1 MLTSDL
7 YSSSLFDRN
16 LFFMDSFITYIIVL
30 ASISFGIGSLIEYIK
45 QNIKTK
51 SDKIQKAILIFT
63 GVILSV
69 GSTLLM
75 YWKPINLLPKYIS
88 QNTEASVAV
97 DILATAIIIYVG
109 QFQVSM
115 RLVKA
120 LIKKAVKNLLKKYN
134 LESEEITN
142 ILESL

>member
-1 MLTSDL
+1 
-7 YSSSLFDRN
+7 
-16 LFFMDSFITYIIVL
+16 MDSFITHVIVL
-30 ASISFGIGSLIEYIK
+30 AAVSFGIGSLVEYIK

-51 SDKIQKAILIFT
+51 SNKIQRAILIFT
-63 GVILSV
+63 GVILSA
-69 GSTLLM
+69 GSALLM

-88 QNTEASVAV
+88 QNTEASVLV
-97 DILATAIIIYVG
+97 DILATTIIIYVG

-115 RLVKA
+115 KLVKA

>member
-1 MLTSDL
+1 
-7 YSSSLFDRN
+7 
-16 LFFMDSFITYIIVL
+16 MDSFITYAIVIV
-30 ASISFGIGSLIEYIK
+30 AVSFGIGSLIEYIK

-51 SDKIQKAILIFT
+51 SDKIQKLILIFV
-63 GVILSV
+63 GIALSI
-69 GSTLLM
+69 GSVLLM

-88 QNTEASVAV
+88 QNTGASVLV
-97 DILATAIIIYVG
+97 DILATTIIIYVG

>member
-1 MLTSDL
+1 
-7 YSSSLFDRN
+7 
-16 LFFMDSFITYIIVL
+16 MDSFITYIIVL

-45 QNIKTK
+45 QNIKAK
-51 SDKIQKAILIFT
+51 SDKIQKAILIFA
-63 GVILSV
+63 GIALSV

-88 QNTEASVAV
+88 QNTEASAVV

-109 QFQVSM
+109 QFQVSI

-120 LIKKAVKNLLKKYN
+120 LIKKAVKNLLMKYN

>member
-1 MLTSDL
+1 
-7 YSSSLFDRN
+7 
-16 LFFMDSFITYIIVL
+16 MDSFITHVIVL
-30 ASISFGIGSLIEYIK
+30 AAVSFGIGSLVEYIK

-51 SDKIQKAILIFT
+51 SDKIQRAILIFT
-63 GVILSV
+63 GVILSA
-69 GSTLLM
+69 GATFLM
-75 YWKPINLLPKYIS
+75 YWKPINLLPRYIS
-88 QNTEASVAV
+88 QNTEASVVV

>member
-1 MLTSDL
+1 
-7 YSSSLFDRN
+7 
-16 LFFMDSFITYIIVL
+16 MDSFITHVIVL
-30 ASISFGIGSLIEYIK
+30 TAVSFGIGSLVEYIK

-51 SDKIQKAILIFT
+51 SDKIQRAILIFA
-63 GVILSV
+63 GAILSA

-88 QNTEASVAV
+88 QNTGASVLV
-97 DILATAIIIYVG
+97 DILATTIIIYIG

-115 RLVKA
+115 KLVKA

-142 ILESL
+142 ILKSL

>member
-1 MLTSDL
+1 
-7 YSSSLFDRN
+7 
-16 LFFMDSFITYIIVL
+16 MDSFITYVIVL
-30 ASISFGIGSLIEYIK
+30 AAVSFGIGSLVEYIK

-63 GVILSV
+63 GVILSA
-69 GSTLLM
+69 GSALLM
-75 YWKPINLLPKYIS
+75 YWKPINLLPRYIS
-88 QNTEASVAV
+88 QNTEASVLV
-97 DILATAIIIYVG
+97 DILATTIIIYVG

-115 RLVKA
+115 KLVKA

>member
-1 MLTSDL
+1 
-7 YSSSLFDRN
+7 
-16 LFFMDSFITYIIVL
+16 MDSFITHAIVF
-30 ASISFGIGSLIEYIK
+30 AGVSFGIGSLIEYIK
-45 QNIKTK
+45 QNIKMK
-51 SDKIQKAILIFT
+51 SDKIQKAILILA
-63 GVILSV
+63 GVILSA
-69 GSTLLM
+69 GSSLLM
-75 YWKPINLLPKYIS
+75 YWQPINLLPRYIS
-88 QNTEASVAV
+88 QNTEAGVMA
-97 DILATAIIIYVG
+97 DILATTIIIYVG

>member
-1 MLTSDL
+1 
-7 YSSSLFDRN
+7 
-16 LFFMDSFITYIIVL
+16 MDSFITHVIVL
-30 ASISFGIGSLIEYIK
+30 AAVSFGIGSLVEYIK

-51 SDKIQKAILIFT
+51 SDKIQRVILIFT
-63 GVILSV
+63 GVVLSA
-69 GSTLLM
+69 GSVLLM

-88 QNTEASVAV
+88 QNTEASVLV
-97 DILATAIIIYVG
+97 DILATTIIIYVG

-115 RLVKA
+115 RIVKA

>member
-1 MLTSDL
+1 
-7 YSSSLFDRN
+7 
-16 LFFMDSFITYIIVL
+16 MDSFIIHVIVL
-30 ASISFGIGSLIEYIK
+30 AAVSFGTGSLVEYIK

-51 SDKIQKAILIFT
+51 SDKVQKAILIFT
-63 GVILSV
+63 GVILSA
-69 GSTLLM
+69 GSALLM
-75 YWKPINLLPKYIS
+75 YWKPINLLPRYIS
-88 QNTEASVAV
+88 QNTEASVLV
-97 DILATAIIIYVG
+97 DILATTIIIYVG

>member
-1 MLTSDL
+1 
-7 YSSSLFDRN
+7 
-16 LFFMDSFITYIIVL
+16 MDSFITHVIVL
-30 ASISFGIGSLIEYIK
+30 AAVSFGIGSLVEYIK

-51 SDKIQKAILIFT
+51 SDKIQRVILIFT
-63 GVILSV
+63 GVILSA

-75 YWKPINLLPKYIS
+75 YWKPINLLPRYIS
-88 QNTEASVAV
+88 QNTEASVLV
-97 DILATAIIIYVG
+97 DILATTIIIYVG

-115 RLVKA
+115 KLVKA

>member
-1 MLTSDL
+1 
-7 YSSSLFDRN
+7 
-16 LFFMDSFITYIIVL
+16 MDSFITYVIVI
-30 ASISFGIGSLIEYIK
+30 AAVSFGIGSLIEYIK

-51 SDKIQKAILIFT
+51 SDKIQKLILIFA
-63 GVILSV
+63 GIALSV
-69 GSTLLM
+69 GSALLM

-88 QNTEASVAV
+88 QNTEASVVV
-97 DILATAIIIYVG
+97 DILATTIIIYVG

>member
-1 MLTSDL
+1 
-7 YSSSLFDRN
+7 
-16 LFFMDSFITYIIVL
+16 MDSFITHVIVL
-30 ASISFGIGSLIEYIK
+30 AAVSFGIGSLVEYIK

-51 SDKIQKAILIFT
+51 SDKIQRAILIFT
-63 GVILSV
+63 GVILSA
-69 GSTLLM
+69 GSALLM

-88 QNTEASVAV
+88 QNTEASVLV
-97 DILATAIIIYVG
+97 DILATTIIIYVG

-115 RLVKA
+115 KLVKA
-120 LIKKAVKNLLKKYN
+120 LIKNAVKNLLKKYN

>member
-1 MLTSDL
+1 
-7 YSSSLFDRN
+7 
-16 LFFMDSFITYIIVL
+16 MDSFITYAIVIV
-30 ASISFGIGSLIEYIK
+30 AVSFGIGSLIEYIK

-51 SDKIQKAILIFT
+51 SDKIQKLILIFA
-63 GVILSV
+63 GIALSV
-69 GSTLLM
+69 GSALLM

-88 QNTEASVAV
+88 QNTEASVVV

>member
-1 MLTSDL
+1 
-7 YSSSLFDRN
+7 
-16 LFFMDSFITYIIVL
+16 MDSFITHVIVL
-30 ASISFGIGSLIEYIK
+30 AAVSFGIGSLVEYIK

-51 SDKIQKAILIFT
+51 SDKIQRVILIFT
-63 GVILSV
+63 GVVLSA
-69 GSTLLM
+69 GSVLLM
-75 YWKPINLLPKYIS
+75 YWKPINLLPRYIS
-88 QNTEASVAV
+88 QNTGASVLV
-97 DILATAIIIYVG
+97 DILATTIIIYVG

-115 RLVKA
+115 RIVKA

>member
-1 MLTSDL
+1 
-7 YSSSLFDRN
+7 
-16 LFFMDSFITYIIVL
+16 MDSFITHVIVL
-30 ASISFGIGSLIEYIK
+30 AAVSFGIGSLVEYIK

-51 SDKIQKAILIFT
+51 SDKIQRVILIFT
-63 GVILSV
+63 GVVLSA
-69 GSTLLM
+69 GSALLM
-75 YWKPINLLPKYIS
+75 YWKPINLLPRYIS
-88 QNTEASVAV
+88 QNTEASVLV
-97 DILATAIIIYVG
+97 DILATTIIIYVG

-115 RLVKA
+115 KLVKA

>member
-1 MLTSDL
+1 
-7 YSSSLFDRN
+7 
-16 LFFMDSFITYIIVL
+16 MDSFITHAIVL
-30 ASISFGIGSLIEYIK
+30 AAVSFGIGSLVEYIK

-51 SDKIQKAILIFT
+51 SDKVQRVILIFT
-63 GVILSV
+63 GVILSA

-75 YWKPINLLPKYIS
+75 YWKPINLLPRYIS
-88 QNTEASVAV
+88 QNTEASVLV
-97 DILATAIIIYVG
+97 DILATTIIIYIG

-115 RLVKA
+115 KLVKA

>member
-1 MLTSDL
+1 
-7 YSSSLFDRN
+7 
-16 LFFMDSFITYIIVL
+16 MDSFITYAIAIAAV
-30 ASISFGIGSLIEYIK
+30 SFGIGSLIEYIK

-51 SDKIQKAILIFT
+51 SDKIQKLILIFA
-63 GVILSV
+63 GIALSV
-69 GSTLLM
+69 GSALLM

-88 QNTEASVAV
+88 QNTEASVVV
-97 DILATAIIIYVG
+97 DILATTIIIYVG

>member
-1 MLTSDL
+1 
-7 YSSSLFDRN
+7 
-16 LFFMDSFITYIIVL
+16 MDSFITHVIVL
-30 ASISFGIGSLIEYIK
+30 AAVSFGIGSLVEYIK

-51 SDKIQKAILIFT
+51 SDKIQRVILIFT
-63 GVILSV
+63 GVVLSV

-75 YWKPINLLPKYIS
+75 YWKPINLLPRYIS
-88 QNTEASVAV
+88 QNTEASVLV
-97 DILATAIIIYVG
+97 DILATTIIIYVG

-134 LESEEITN
+134 LESEEVTN

>member
-1 MLTSDL
+1 
-7 YSSSLFDRN
+7 
-16 LFFMDSFITYIIVL
+16 MDSFITHVIVL
-30 ASISFGIGSLIEYIK
+30 AAVSFGIGSLVEYIK

-51 SDKIQKAILIFT
+51 SDKIQKLILIFA
-63 GVILSV
+63 GIVLSV
-69 GSTLLM
+69 GSALLM

-88 QNTEASVAV
+88 QNTEASVVV
-97 DILATAIIIYVG
+97 DILATTIIIYVG

-120 LIKKAVKNLLKKYN
+120 LIKKAVKNLLEKYN

>member
-1 MLTSDL
+1 
-7 YSSSLFDRN
+7 
-16 LFFMDSFITYIIVL
+16 MDSFITHVIVL
-30 ASISFGIGSLIEYIK
+30 AAVSFGIGSLVEYIK

-51 SDKIQKAILIFT
+51 SDKIQRAILIFT
-63 GVILSV
+63 GVILSA
-69 GSTLLM
+69 GSALLM

-88 QNTEASVAV
+88 QNTEASVLV
-97 DILATAIIIYVG
+97 DILATTIIIYVG

-115 RLVKA
+115 KLVKA
-120 LIKKAVKNLLKKYN
+120 LVKKAVKNLLKKYN

>member
-1 MLTSDL
+1 
-7 YSSSLFDRN
+7 
-16 LFFMDSFITYIIVL
+16 MDSFITHVIVL
-30 ASISFGIGSLIEYIK
+30 AAVSFGIGSLVEYIK

-51 SDKIQKAILIFT
+51 SDKIQRAILIFT
-63 GVILSV
+63 GVVLSA
-69 GSTLLM
+69 GSALLM

-88 QNTEASVAV
+88 QNTEASVLV
-97 DILATAIIIYVG
+97 DILATTIIIYVG

-115 RLVKA
+115 TLVKA

>member
-1 MLTSDL
+1 
-7 YSSSLFDRN
+7 
-16 LFFMDSFITYIIVL
+16 MDSFITHVIVL
-30 ASISFGIGSLIEYIK
+30 AAVSFGIGSLVEYIK

-51 SDKIQKAILIFT
+51 SDKIQRAILIFT
-63 GVILSV
+63 GVVLSA
-69 GSTLLM
+69 GSALLM

-88 QNTEASVAV
+88 QNTEASVLV
-97 DILATAIIIYVG
+97 DILATTIIIYVG

-115 RLVKA
+115 KLVKA

>member
-1 MLTSDL
+1 
-7 YSSSLFDRN
+7 
-16 LFFMDSFITYIIVL
+16 MDSFITHVIVL
-30 ASISFGIGSLIEYIK
+30 AAVSFGIGSLVEYIK

-51 SDKIQKAILIFT
+51 SDKIQRVILIFT
-63 GVILSV
+63 GAILSV
-69 GSTLLM
+69 GSALLM
-75 YWKPINLLPKYIS
+75 YWKPINLLPRYIS
-88 QNTEASVAV
+88 QNTEASILV
-97 DILATAIIIYVG
+97 DILATTIIIYVG

>member
-1 MLTSDL
+1 
-7 YSSSLFDRN
+7 
-16 LFFMDSFITYIIVL
+16 MDSFITYAIVI
-30 ASISFGIGSLIEYIK
+30 AAVSFGIGSLIEYIK

-51 SDKIQKAILIFT
+51 SDKIQKLILIFA
-63 GVILSV
+63 GIALSV
-69 GSTLLM
+69 GSALLM

-88 QNTEASVAV
+88 QNTGANVVV
-97 DILATAIIIYVG
+97 DILATTIIIYVG

>member
-1 MLTSDL
+1 
-7 YSSSLFDRN
+7 
-16 LFFMDSFITYIIVL
+16 MDSFITHVIVL
-30 ASISFGIGSLIEYIK
+30 AAVSFGIGSLVEYIK

-51 SDKIQKAILIFT
+51 SDKIQRAILIFT
-63 GVILSV
+63 GVILSA
-69 GSTLLM
+69 GSALLM

-88 QNTEASVAV
+88 QNTEASVLV
-97 DILATAIIIYVG
+97 DILATTIIIYVG

-134 LESEEITN
+134 LESEDITN
-142 ILESL
+142 TLESL

>member
-1 MLTSDL
+1 
-7 YSSSLFDRN
+7 
-16 LFFMDSFITYIIVL
+16 MDSLITHAIIIV
-30 ASISFGIGSLIEYIK
+30 AVSFGIGSLIEYIK

-51 SDKIQKAILIFT
+51 SDKIQKLILIFA
-63 GVILSV
+63 GIALSV
-69 GSTLLM
+69 GSALLM

-88 QNTEASVAV
+88 QNTEASVVV
-97 DILATAIIIYVG
+97 DILATTIIIYVG

>member
-1 MLTSDL
+1 
-7 YSSSLFDRN
+7 
-16 LFFMDSFITYIIVL
+16 MDSFITHVIVL
-30 ASISFGIGSLIEYIK
+30 AAVSFGIGSLVEYIK

-51 SDKIQKAILIFT
+51 SDKIQRVILIFT
-63 GVILSV
+63 GVVLSA
-69 GSTLLM
+69 GSALLM

-88 QNTEASVAV
+88 QNTEASVLV

-120 LIKKAVKNLLKKYN
+120 LIKKAAKNLLKKYN

-142 ILESL
+142 TLESL

>member
-1 MLTSDL
+1 
-7 YSSSLFDRN
+7 
-16 LFFMDSFITYIIVL
+16 MDSFITHVIVL
-30 ASISFGIGSLIEYIK
+30 AAVSFGIGSLVEYIK

-51 SDKIQKAILIFT
+51 SDKVQKAILIFT
-63 GVILSV
+63 GVILSA

-75 YWKPINLLPKYIS
+75 YWKPINLLPRYIS
-88 QNTEASVAV
+88 QNTEARVLV
-97 DILATAIIIYVG
+97 DILATTIIIYVG

-115 RLVKA
+115 KLVKA

>member
-1 MLTSDL
+1 
-7 YSSSLFDRN
+7 
-16 LFFMDSFITYIIVL
+16 MDSFITHVIIL
-30 ASISFGIGSLIEYIK
+30 AAVSFGIGSLVEYIK

-51 SDKIQKAILIFT
+51 SDKIQRVILIFT
-63 GVILSV
+63 GVILSA

-75 YWKPINLLPKYIS
+75 YWKPINLLPRYIS
-88 QNTEASVAV
+88 QNTEASVLV
-97 DILATAIIIYVG
+97 DILATTIIIYVG

-115 RLVKA
+115 KLVKA
-120 LIKKAVKNLLKKYN
+120 LVKKAVKNLLKKYN

>member
-1 MLTSDL
+1 
-7 YSSSLFDRN
+7 
-16 LFFMDSFITYIIVL
+16 MDSFITHVIVL
-30 ASISFGIGSLIEYIK
+30 AAVSFGIGSLVEYIK

-51 SDKIQKAILIFT
+51 SDKIQRAILIFT
-63 GVILSV
+63 GVILSA
-69 GSTLLM
+69 GSALLM

-88 QNTEASVAV
+88 QNTEASILV
-97 DILATAIIIYVG
+97 DILATTIIIYVG

-115 RLVKA
+115 KLVKA

>member
-1 MLTSDL
+1 
-7 YSSSLFDRN
+7 
-16 LFFMDSFITYIIVL
+16 MDSFITHVIVL
-30 ASISFGIGSLIEYIK
+30 AAVSFGIGSLVEYIK

-51 SDKIQKAILIFT
+51 SDRIQKAILIFT
-63 GVILSV
+63 GVILSA
-69 GSTLLM
+69 GSALLM

-88 QNTEASVAV
+88 QNTEASVLV
-97 DILATAIIIYVG
+97 DILATTVIIYVG

-115 RLVKA
+115 KLVKA

>member
-1 MLTSDL
+1 M
-7 YSSSLFDRN
+7 
-16 LFFMDSFITYIIVL
+16 
-30 ASISFGIGSLIEYIK
+30 
-45 QNIKTK
+45 
-51 SDKIQKAILIFT
+51 IFT

-88 QNTEASVAV
+88 QNTEASVVV

>member
-1 MLTSDL
+1 
-7 YSSSLFDRN
+7 
-16 LFFMDSFITYIIVL
+16 MDSFITHVIVL
-30 ASISFGIGSLIEYIK
+30 AAVSFWIGSLFEYIK
-45 QNIKTK
+45 KNIKTK
-51 SDKIQKAILIFT
+51 SYKIQRAILIFT
-63 GVILSV
+63 GVILSA
-69 GSTLLM
+69 GSALLM
-75 YWKPINLLPKYIS
+75 YWKPINLLPRYIS
-88 QNTEASVAV
+88 QNTEASVLV
-97 DILATAIIIYVG
+97 DILATTIIIYVG

>member
-1 MLTSDL
+1 
-7 YSSSLFDRN
+7 
-16 LFFMDSFITYIIVL
+16 MDSFITYAIVI
-30 ASISFGIGSLIEYIK
+30 AAVSFGIGSLIEYIK

-51 SDKIQKAILIFT
+51 SDKIQKLILIFA
-63 GVILSV
+63 GIALSV
-69 GSTLLM
+69 GSALLM

-88 QNTEASVAV
+88 QNTEASVVA
-97 DILATAIIIYVG
+97 DILATTIIIYVG

>member
-1 MLTSDL
+1 
-7 YSSSLFDRN
+7 
-16 LFFMDSFITYIIVL
+16 MDSFITHIIVL
-30 ASISFGIGSLIEYIK
+30 VAVSFGIGSLIEYIK

-51 SDKIQKAILIFT
+51 SDKIQKAILIFA

-88 QNTEASVAV
+88 QNTEANVVV
-97 DILATAIIIYVG
+97 DILATTIIIYVG

-120 LIKKAVKNLLKKYN
+120 LIKRLLKTY
-134 LESEEITN
+134 
-142 ILESL
+142 

>member
-1 MLTSDL
+1 
-7 YSSSLFDRN
+7 
-16 LFFMDSFITYIIVL
+16 MDSFITHVIVL
-30 ASISFGIGSLIEYIK
+30 AAVSFGIGSLVEYIK

-51 SDKIQKAILIFT
+51 SDKIQRAILIFT
-63 GVILSV
+63 GAILSA
-69 GSTLLM
+69 GATFLM
-75 YWKPINLLPKYIS
+75 YWKPINLLPRYIS
-88 QNTEASVAV
+88 QNTEASVLV
-97 DILATAIIIYVG
+97 DILATTIIIYVG

>member
-1 MLTSDL
+1 
-7 YSSSLFDRN
+7 
-16 LFFMDSFITYIIVL
+16 MDSFITYAIVI
-30 ASISFGIGSLIEYIK
+30 AAVSFGIGSLIEYIK

-51 SDKIQKAILIFT
+51 SDKIQKLILIFA
-63 GVILSV
+63 GIALSA
-69 GSTLLM
+69 GSALLM

-88 QNTEASVAV
+88 QNTEASVVV
-97 DILATAIIIYVG
+97 DILAATIIIYVG

>member
-1 MLTSDL
+1 
-7 YSSSLFDRN
+7 
-16 LFFMDSFITYIIVL
+16 MDSFITHVIVL
-30 ASISFGIGSLIEYIK
+30 AAVSFGIGSLVEYIK

-51 SDKIQKAILIFT
+51 SDKIQRAILIFT
-63 GVILSV
+63 GAILSV
-69 GSTLLM
+69 GSALLM
-75 YWKPINLLPKYIS
+75 YWKPINLLPRYIS
-88 QNTEASVAV
+88 QNTEASILV
-97 DILATAIIIYVG
+97 DILATTIIIYVG

>member
-1 MLTSDL
+1 
-7 YSSSLFDRN
+7 
-16 LFFMDSFITYIIVL
+16 MDSFITHAIVL
-30 ASISFGIGSLIEYIK
+30 AAVSFGIGSLVEYIK

-51 SDKIQKAILIFT
+51 SDKVQKAILIFT
-63 GVILSV
+63 GVTLSA

-75 YWKPINLLPKYIS
+75 YWKPINLLPRYIS
-88 QNTEASVAV
+88 QNTEASVLV
-97 DILATAIIIYVG
+97 DILATTIIIYVG

-115 RLVKA
+115 KLVKA
-120 LIKKAVKNLLKKYN
+120 LIKKTVKNLLKKYN